1 MLSPYNLQRFLD
13 AQENSYNVAKG
24 EIISGKK
31 QSHWMWYIFPQLAEL
46 GHSSNS
52 KYYGILSLDEVKAY
66 LAHPLLAS
74 RIVELSQILLT
85 QDNIDIQEIFGN
97 VDSQKLKSSMTLFEL
112 ADPANIFGAV
122 LDRFFH
128 GKRDR
133 KTLDIVKRD
142 NRTK

>member
-13 AQENSYNVAKG
+13 SQENSYDIAKG

-46 GHSSNS
+46 GYSSNS
-52 KYYGILSLDEVKAY
+52 KYYGILSLAEAKAY
-66 LAHPLLAS
+66 LAHPRLAS
-74 RIVELSQILLT
+74 RIVELSQILLAR
-85 QDNIDIQEIFGN
+85 DNIDLQEIFGN
-97 VDSQKLKSSMTLFEL
+97 VDSQKLKSSMALFEL

>member
-13 AQENSYNVAKG
+13 AQENSYDIAKG

-74 RIVELSQILLT
+74 RIVELSQILLAR
-85 QDNIDIQEIFGN
+85 DNIDIQEIFGN
-97 VDSQKLKSSMTLFEL
+97 IDSQKLKSSMTLFEL
-112 ADPANIFGAV
+112 ADPANTFGAV

>member
-13 AQENSYNVAKG
+13 AQENSYDIAKG
-24 EIISGKK
+24 EIISSKK

-46 GHSSNS
+46 GYSSNS
-52 KYYGILSLDEVKAY
+52 KYYGILSLAEAKAY
-66 LAHPLLAS
+66 LAHPRLAS
-74 RIVELSQILLT
+74 RIVELSQILLAR
-85 QDNIDIQEIFGN
+85 DNIDIQEIFGN

-128 GKRDR
+128 R